1 MDVLRMLRKEE
12 SKLLAAQDKVAH
24 RLVGLRGAIN
34 ALSGDHAV
42 RPQRAQRRVSKLR
55 GKKLSAAHR
64 AAIKRGIA
72 KARAG
77 KA

>member
-1 MDVLRMLRKEE
+1 MDVLKVLRKEE
-12 SKLLAAQDKVAH
+12 GKLLVVSGKVESKLSRIRA
-24 RLVGLRGAIN
+24 AIN
-34 ALSGDHAV
+34 ALSTNGNKSVTA
-42 RPQRAQRRVSKLR
+42 RVSKLR
-55 GKKLSAAHR
+55 GRKLSAAHR

>member
-1 MDVLRMLRKEE
+1 MDVLRILRKEE

-42 RPQRAQRRVSKLR
+42 RARVADGRSKLR

>member
-1 MDVLRMLRKEE
+1 MDVLKVLRKEE
-12 SKLLAAQDKVAH
+12 GKLLAVSDKVEMKLSQIRA
-24 RLVGLRGAIN
+24 AIN
-34 ALSGDHAV
+34 ALSTNGHK
-42 RPQRAQRRVSKLR
+42 QFRARVSKLR

>member
-1 MDVLRMLRKEE
+1 MGMDVLKVLRKEE
-12 SKLLAAQDKVAH
+12 SKLLAV
-24 RLVGLRGAIN
+24 VGKAETKLSQIRAAIN
-34 ALSGDHAV
+34 ALSTNGHK
-42 RPQRAQRRVSKLR
+42 PYRAGVSKLR
-55 GKKLSAAHR
+55 GRKLSAAHR